1 MSTATTPAAPR
12 QTADERR
19 EAIIAAAMIEFAD
32 TGLAGTSTET
42 IARRVG
48 ISQPYLFRLF
58 GTKKE
63 LFLIAV
69 ERCFAET
76 METFRHASRGATDQA
91 DALHLMG
98 EAYFE
103 LISDRSKLRMQM
115 QAYAACDDPD
125 VWRVVQRGFGELT
138 GLIMGI
144 SGASSEVISHF
155 MAKGMLLNVMASM
168 DVLEAPSG
176 WPQLLREGCMGAP

>member
-1 MSTATTPAAPR
+1 MHATTTTR
-12 QTADERR
+12 HTAEERR
-19 EAIIAAAMIEFAD
+19 EAIVEAAMLEFAD

-76 METFRHASRGATDQA
+76 MDTFRDAARGASGTE
-91 DALHLMG
+91 DALQKMG
-98 EAYFE
+98 DAYFE

-125 VWRVVQRGFGELT
+125 VQRVVQRGFGELT
-138 GLIMGI
+138 GLILGI
-144 SGASSEVISHF
+144 SGASAEVVAHF

-168 DVLEAPSG
+168 DVLQATSG
-176 WPQLLREGCMGAP
+176 WPQLLREGCMGEP

>member
-1 MSTATTPAAPR
+1 MHATTPR
-12 QTADERR
+12 HTADERR
-19 EAIIAAAMIEFAD
+19 ESIIEAAIVEFAD
-32 TGLAGTSTET
+32 TGFAGTSTET

-63 LFLIAV
+63 LFLAAV
-69 ERCFAET
+69 DRCFSET
-76 METFRHASRGATDQA
+76 MDTFRTASRGATDQA
-91 DALHLMG
+91 DALRRMG
-98 EAYFE
+98 EAYVQ

-125 VWRVVQRGFGELT
+125 VRRLVQRGFGELT

-144 SGASSEVISHF
+144 SGASGEVVAHF

-168 DVLEAPSG
+168 DVLDAPTG
-176 WPQLLREGCMGAP
+176 WARMLQEGCMAPPP